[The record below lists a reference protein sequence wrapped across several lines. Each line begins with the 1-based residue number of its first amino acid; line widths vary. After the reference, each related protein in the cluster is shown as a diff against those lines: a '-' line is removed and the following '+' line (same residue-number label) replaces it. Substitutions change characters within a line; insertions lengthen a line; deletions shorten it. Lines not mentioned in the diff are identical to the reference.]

1 MNNIKNKIRANYTQ
15 VPNEIL
21 TDDSLSWK
29 AKGILTFLMGKTDEQ
44 DLQMDEIMKNSTDGM
59 DSLKSGI
66 KELEQKGYLH
76 RERIFAKENGRTL
89 GLLWEII
96 LP

>member
-76 RERIFAKENGRTL
+76 RERIFDKENGRTL